1 MSESVEVTPPV
12 SAAGAIVGR
21 RATRRFDPSRPLAD
35 DLLRRLLGL
44 ATRAPSGYNLQP
56 WRFLVVRSE
65 RNRRRLRDCA
75 FNQPK
80 VTEAPVV
87 VVVLGYRGAFA
98 THLEPMLAARVATGG
113 MTPEEAGEVRGRAE
127 ATAARLADPSTW
139 ALRSTMLAAATL
151 MIAAEGL
158 GVASAPM
165 EGFDPARIKEAFG
178 VPDDHVI
185 CCLVALGYALEHA
198 PFPGRFGLEEVC
210 YEEHFGQP
218 WTLGEPGD
226 LE

>member
-1 MSESVEVTPPV
+1 MSILRDNSRPL
-12 SAAGAIVGR
+12 SAPEAIVRR

-35 DLLRRLLGL
+35 DLLRRILGL

-65 RNRRRLRDCA
+65 RNRRRLHDCA

-80 VTEAPVV
+80 VSEAPVV
-87 VVVLGYRGAFA
+87 VIVLGYRNAFA
-98 THLEPMLAARVATGG
+98 THLEPMLQTRMALGAT
-113 MTPEEAGEVRGRAE
+113 TPEAAGEIRGRAL
-127 ATAARLADPSTW
+127 ATSARLADPSTW
-139 ALRSTMLAAATL
+139 ALRSTMLAMATM
-151 MIAAEGL
+151 MIAAESL

-165 EGFDPARIKEAFG
+165 EGFDPTRIKEAFG

-185 CCLVALGYALEHA
+185 CGLVALGHALESD

-210 YEEHFGQP
+210 FEEHFGQP
-218 WTLGEPGD
+218 WTLGEPGS